1 MSGKIIP
8 TSVAQF
14 DENSWINGFNIDQRD
29 RSLRSCEFHRRC
41 HHSKCHQGNVKAS
54 HLPNQSRDCHH
65 FHRVCF
71 CNALEQKSS
80 AILRDREKKGHPRA
94 SKSISCARG
103 PAVSAVHMML

>member
-1 MSGKIIP
+1 MAGKIIP

-41 HHSKCHQGNVKAS
+41 HHSKCHQGNVEAS
-54 HLPNQSRDCHH
+54 HLPNQSGIVTTSTESVFAMRSS
-65 FHRVCF
+65 RSR
-71 CNALEQKSS
+71 ALFSGTV
-80 AILRDREKKGHPRA
+80 KKGHPRA

-103 PAVSAVHMML
+103 LAVPAVHMTL